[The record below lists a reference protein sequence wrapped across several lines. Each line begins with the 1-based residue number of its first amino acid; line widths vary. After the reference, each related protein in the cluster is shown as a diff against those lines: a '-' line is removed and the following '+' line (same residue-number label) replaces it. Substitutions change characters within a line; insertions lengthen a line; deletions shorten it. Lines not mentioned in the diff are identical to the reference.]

1 MDWNV
6 SPSNNISKWR
16 FGLWIWRHEGKWRLR
31 LYRPWRRDFFE
42 VESESFLLSLYIL
55 GVGAGWWKDKIEW
68 DGSKTS
74 VPEKHSEV

>member
-1 MDWNV
+1 M
-6 SPSNNISKWR
+6 
-16 FGLWIWRHEGKWRLR
+16 R